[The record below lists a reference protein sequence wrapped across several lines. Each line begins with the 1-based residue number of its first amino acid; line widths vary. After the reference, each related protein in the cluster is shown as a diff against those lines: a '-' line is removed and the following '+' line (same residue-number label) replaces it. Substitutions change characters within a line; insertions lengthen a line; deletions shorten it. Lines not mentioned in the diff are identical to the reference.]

1 MNPLKLQ
8 ILRAAVAHDSLLDF
22 MRYTWQSST
31 SFLVGRH
38 TREITARLT
47 RATSDYLRGIST
59 YLLVTV
65 PFRHGKSEIISRN
78 FPPYFFGHNPDAEI
92 ILTTYGQELSNRMS
106 KDARRIMRLK
116 EYREVFWKE
125 NIRIASDASAVQTWE
140 IEGKRG
146 KFQATGIGGGST
158 GKGADVLIV
167 DDYLKGRSEAESETI
182 RNTQWD
188 DFSDNLMT
196 RLAPVHIVVI
206 LATPWHTDDI
216 IGRIKNRMT
225 AGHKDYNPDFPKFEI
240 MKFPARDDQ
249 GHYLFPERFNE
260 EWYKMQFATL
270 GAYSSAALLQC
281 EPTPRAGNMFRVE
294 NIRIADTMPQGLRWC
309 RFWDLAS
316 TEKERNK
323 PDPDYTSGALVAA
336 QKIKG
341 EWHVYVKDV
350 RYMQGEAP
358 ARNRLIKQ
366 TSDMDGAAVRIGV
379 ESVAGYKDTY
389 TILRDIIKNRI
400 IVKINATK
408 DKVVRCSELEVPVE
422 AGHLYFLR
430 GAWNQ
435 AVLEEFASFPAG
447 VHDDKVDSIAG
458 AFEMAKELNGPSRML

>member
-1 MNPLKLQ
+1 
-8 ILRAAVAHDSLLDF
+8 
-22 MRYTWQSST
+22 
-31 SFLVGRH
+31 
-38 TREITARLT
+38 
-47 RATSDYLRGIST
+47 
-59 YLLVTV
+59 
-65 PFRHGKSEIISRN
+65 
-78 FPPYFFGHNPDAEI
+78 
-92 ILTTYGQELSNRMS
+92 
-106 KDARRIMRLK
+106 
-116 EYREVFWKE
+116 
-125 NIRIASDASAVQTWE
+125 
-140 IEGKRG
+140 
-146 KFQATGIGGGST
+146 
-158 GKGADVLIV
+158 
-167 DDYLKGRSEAESETI
+167 
-182 RNTQWD
+182 
-188 DFSDNLMT
+188 
-196 RLAPVHIVVI
+196 
-206 LATPWHTDDI
+206 
-216 IGRIKNRMT
+216 
-225 AGHKDYNPDFPKFEI
+225 
-240 MKFPARDDQ
+240 
-249 GHYLFPERFNE
+249 
-260 EWYKMQFATL
+260 
-270 GAYSSAALLQC
+270 
-281 EPTPRAGNMFRVE
+281 
-294 NIRIADTMPQGLRWC
+294 MPQGLRWC

-366 TSDMDGAAVRIGV
+366 TSDLDGAAVRIGV

-389 TILRDIIKNRI
+389 IILREIIRNRI

-447 VHDDKVDSIAG
+447 IHDDKVDSIAG